1 MKNFVVTS
9 GLLLTLVLASLSAA
23 EAQARKVLQP
33 SELCSD
39 HSDAAIA
46 TFEDADLEEAVRA
59 ALSLSAR
66 EDLTCGLVS
75 GLTRFSASGST
86 PVQVVSGTPRRPAP
100 VDVFES
106 LVGIQ
111 NLTSLTRLS
120 LTDKWITDISRLS
133 GLTSLT
139 FLSLHTNWV
148 SDLSPLSGL
157 TKLTNLILSDNP
169 ITDLTPLSGLT
180 NLENLRLHVKS
191 DFIGGQQP
199 RYFMGARGLLYTN
212 RITDMSPLAGLT
224 NLRDLTIHTNSISDL
239 SALSGLTNLTVLRL
253 GGNLVT
259 DISVLSRLTSLVNL
273 ELTANSVTDLRP
285 LRGLTTLTN
294 IDLRFNP
301 DLSDIQPLL
310 DNPGIGTGDIVEL
323 RLTSVTCA
331 DQARLAAKGVEVRTE
346 LFSACASAP
355 FRELT
360 PNR

>member
-1 MKNFVVTS
+1 MKKFVVTS

-86 PVQVVSGTPRRPAP
+86 PVRVVSGTPRRPAP

-148 SDLSPLSGL
+148 SDLSALSGL
-157 TKLTNLILSDNP
+157 TNLTNLILSDNP
-169 ITDLTPLSGLT
+169 LTDISPLSGLT
-180 NLENLRLHVKS
+180 NLELLRLHVKG
-191 DFIGGQQP
+191 DFKGDQQP
-199 RYFMGARGLLYTN
+199 RDFMGASGLLHTN
-212 RITDMSPLAGLT
+212 KIIDISALSGMTK
-224 NLRDLTIHTNSISDL
+224 LRDLSIHTNSISDL
-239 SALSGLTNLTVLRL
+239 SPLSGLTSLDELRL
-253 GGNLVT
+253 AGNPVT
-259 DISVLSRLTSLVNL
+259 DLSPLSGLTSLRTL
-273 ELTANSVTDLRP
+273 ELTGTLVTDLRP
-285 LRGLTTLTN
+285 LSGLTDILY
-294 IDLRFNP
+294 IDLRFNS
-301 DLSDIQPLL
+301 DLDNIQPLL
-310 DNPGIGTGDIVEL
+310 DNPGIGAGDIVEL
-323 RLTSVTCA
+323 RFTSVTCA

-346 LFSACASAP
+346 LFSAC
-355 FRELT
+355 R
-360 PNR
+360 